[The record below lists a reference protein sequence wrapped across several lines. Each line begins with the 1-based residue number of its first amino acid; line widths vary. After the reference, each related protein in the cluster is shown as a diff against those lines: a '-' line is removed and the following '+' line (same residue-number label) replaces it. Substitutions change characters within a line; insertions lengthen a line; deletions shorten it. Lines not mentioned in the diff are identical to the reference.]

1 MENEAPIR
9 RGRFIE
15 TAKLVLD
22 LIKILIWPIIVS
34 FFIIFFRHDI
44 TALLQRTE
52 SLDAGLIK
60 LKAGSGQSAGDAT
73 KQAKKA
79 PDIYFD
85 TVKTDDSQLDCS
97 VRARLALKNDGFLAD
112 GGEVGQNG
120 SLFYGYNQDYVGVV
134 ACDFFPRLALI
145 AVSGASV
152 QEAADRRSKL
162 SVSFQSTR
170 R

>member
-1 MENEAPIR
+1 MENEASTR
-9 RGRFIE
+9 RGEKARLFLDFIK
-15 TAKLVLD
+15 T
-22 LIKILIWPIIVS
+22 LIWPAIVL
-34 FFIIFFRHDI
+34 FVVIFFRGDI
-44 TALLQRTE
+44 KALLQRTE
-52 SLDAGLIK
+52 SLDAGPIK
-60 LKAGSGQSAGDAT
+60 LKTGSGQPSGDAT
-73 KQAKKA
+73 KQTKKA

-97 VRARLALKNDGFLAD
+97 ARARLALKNDGFLAD